1 MTSREP
7 LRAVQYGVGP
17 IGSRIVRAANDHGIE
32 YVGAVDID
40 PAKVGADLGTV
51 AGLDRELGVQI
62 TEDADAAL
70 ATDPDVVFHSTVSSV
85 EAARPQLATIL
96 DSGANVVSTSEELAY
111 PWRRHPS
118 IAEELDEL
126 ARDAGVSCLGTGV
139 NPGFVMDALPVFLST
154 PLDTV
159 EGIRVERVQDAAQR
173 RGPLQEKVGA
183 GLDVDRFETAVVRQG
198 GHVGCSESLAMIAD
212 AIGWDLTEISESIDP
227 VVADGRV
234 ETDHVTVEP
243 GDVAGIK
250 QVARGVVDGR
260 ERITLDLRM
269 YVGATDPHDR
279 VSFDGR
285 PDVDVTVE
293 GGYHGDVATTA
304 VICNIAPRV
313 RDARP
318 GLLTMLDV
326 ELPRYERP
334 V

>member
-1 MTSREP
+1 

-17 IGSRIVRAANDHGIE
+17 IGSRIVRAASDHGIE

-40 PAKVGADLGTV
+40 PAKVGEDLGAV
-51 AGLDRELGVQI
+51 AGLDSELGVQI
-62 TEDADAAL
+62 TEDTDAAL
-70 ATDPDVVFHSTVSSV
+70 ATDPDVVFHSTVSSI

-118 IAEELDEL
+118 IAQELDEL
-126 ARDAGVSCLGTGV
+126 AREAGVSCLGTGI

-159 EGIRVERVQDAAQR
+159 EAIRVERVQDAAQR
-173 RGPLQEKVGA
+173 RGPLQDKVGA
-183 GLDVDRFETAVVRQG
+183 GLDVDRFETAVAGQG
-198 GHVGCSESLAMIAD
+198 GHVGCPESLAMIAD
-212 AIGWDLTEISESIDP
+212 AVGWDLTDISESIEP
-227 VVADGRV
+227 VVADRRV
-234 ETDHVTVEP
+234 ESGHVTVEP

-250 QVARGVVDGR
+250 QVARGVADGR

-269 YVGATDPHDR
+269 YVGAPDPHDR
-279 VSFDGR
+279 VSFEGR
-285 PDVDVTVE
+285 PAVDVTVE

-304 VICNIAPRV
+304 LIRNVAPRV
-313 RDARP
+313 REARP